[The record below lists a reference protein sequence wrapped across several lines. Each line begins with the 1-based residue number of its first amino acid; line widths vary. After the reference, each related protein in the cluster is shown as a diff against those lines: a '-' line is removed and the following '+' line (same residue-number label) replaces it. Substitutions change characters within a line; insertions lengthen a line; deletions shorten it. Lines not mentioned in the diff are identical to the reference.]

1 MRITSE
7 LILVFL
13 LLVATGVLAMAE
25 IALVSAK
32 RVRLRQRAQAG
43 DAGARAALELA
54 KEPTRFLSTVQIGIT
69 LVGIFAGAFGGATLA
84 EEIGGWLT
92 EMGMSEAYGE
102 AIGLGIVVVAITY
115 LSLIVGELV
124 PKQLGLNAPE
134 AVISRL
140 ARPLRVLSRIASPAV
155 FLLDA
160 STRVVLRLLGSRPS
174 EEPPITEEELKHL
187 LDQGR
192 RAGVFDPAEQEMMVR
207 VLRLGDTRVGQLITP
222 RLQMVMLDLEAPLE
236 ASWARIAES
245 GHSHFPVSE
254 GGPDRIAG
262 MVSVND
268 LWNQSVSGQ
277 TPDLRSALREPLFLP
292 GTLPAFKAL
301 EAFRRSGWSMALVLD
316 EYGGIDGIVTLH
328 DVLQAIVGE
337 MPDPE
342 SPEERMVAERE
353 DGSWL
358 VDGMLPTGELEA
370 LLRVPAAEAEDLD
383 KYQTL
388 GGFLMGRI
396 GRIPEEGDAVEWG
409 DWRFEVVDMDRRRV
423 DKVLV
428 TPGNTGPSGP
438 MK

>member
-1 MRITSE
+1 MRVTSE
-7 LILVFL
+7 LVLVFL
-13 LLVATGVLAMAE
+13 LLVANGVLAMAE
-25 IALVSAK
+25 IALVSAR

-54 KEPTRFLSTVQIGIT
+54 QEPTRFLSTVQIGIT

-84 EEIGGWLT
+84 EEIAGWLMG
-92 EMGMSEAYGE
+92 MGMSEAYGE
-102 AIGLGIVVVAITY
+102 AIGLGMVVVAITY

-140 ARPLRVLSRIASPAV
+140 SRPLRTLSRIAAPV
-155 FLLDA
+155 VWLLDA
-160 STRVVLRLLGSRPS
+160 STRIVLRLLGSRPS
-174 EEPPITEEELKHL
+174 KEPPITEEELKSL
-187 LDQGR
+187 LEQGR
-192 RAGVFDPAEQEMMVR
+192 RAGVFDPAEQEMMER
-207 VLRLGDTRVGQLITP
+207 VLRLGDMRVGQLITP
-222 RLQMVMLDLEAPLE
+222 RLQMVMLDLEAPPE
-236 ASWARIAES
+236 ASWAKIAES

-262 MVSVND
+262 VVSVND
-268 LWNQSVSGQ
+268 LWAQVVSRG

-292 GTLPAFKAL
+292 GTLLALKAL
-301 EAFRRSGWSMALVLD
+301 EAFRKSGWSVALVLD
-316 EYGGIDGIVTLH
+316 EYGGIDGLVTLH

-337 MPDPE
+337 LPE
-342 SPEERMVAERE
+342 AESLERMVTERG

-358 VDGMLPTGELEA
+358 VDGMLPMGELEA
-370 LLRVPAAEAEDLD
+370 LLRVPAVEAEDLE

-388 GGFLMGRI
+388 GGFLMGRL

-428 TPGNTGPSGP
+428 TWGNAVPFAP
-438 MK
+438 E